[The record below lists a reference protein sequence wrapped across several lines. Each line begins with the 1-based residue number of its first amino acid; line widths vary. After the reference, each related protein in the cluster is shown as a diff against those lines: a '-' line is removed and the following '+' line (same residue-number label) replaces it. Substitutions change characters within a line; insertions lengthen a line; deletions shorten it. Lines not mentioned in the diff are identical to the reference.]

1 MPIPF
6 RDADE
11 IEELGVAGYLKLES
25 SASASTVRGALF
37 LINARG
43 EPLEFT
49 YNRLETPN
57 TFLWRQND
65 VSRHSVRKLTVSLL
79 ATCSKV
85 PRFILCLADD
95 IYHEL
100 FCNEV
105 LLSVPVC
112 RIASPLK
119 TTAHSALESQETLES
134 PEPVH
139 LFWFPGKPADD
150 SIEQRLLNRLVA
162 GGLLLEPFERI
173 LVGLGEVYDG
183 VKQEAA
189 GSQ

>member
-1 MPIPF
+1 MTPAALQRARWPI
-6 RDADE
+6 
-11 IEELGVAGYLKLES
+11 
-25 SASASTVRGALF
+25 SAC
-37 LINARG
+37 
-43 EPLEFT
+43 P
-49 YNRLETPN
+49 
-57 TFLWRQND
+57 
-65 VSRHSVRKLTVSLL
+65 
-79 ATCSKV
+79 
-85 PRFILCLADD
+85 ADD

-139 LFWFPGKPADD
+139 LFWFPGKPTDD